1 PPDNGMRRSV
11 PALRV
16 HSASCAPAV
25 ATCQRWRRFFRVSRT
40 RVVETMR
47 IDVVTLF
54 PEFVRQCA
62 GFGVIGRA
70 VERGLLE
77 VEAWNPRDHAEGGY
91 RRVDDS
97 VCGGGPGMVMLIE
110 PLRKALAAARQ
121 AAGGKAPVIYLSP

>member
-1 PPDNGMRRSV
+1 
-11 PALRV
+11 
-16 HSASCAPAV
+16 
-25 ATCQRWRRFFRVSRT
+25 
-40 RVVETMR
+40 MR

-77 VEAWNPRDHAEGGY
+77 VEAWNPRDYAEGGY

-97 VCGGGPGMVMLIE
+97 ACGGGPGMVLLIE
-110 PLRKALAAARQ
+110 PLRKALA
-121 AAGGKAPVIYLSP
+121 